1 MRRREDESRNS
12 HLRNMI
18 AILYLNMGQLTWREK
33 EEGGEAYLIGLP
45 HVGPRLSLALAQINV
60 YSLAVSLS

>member
-1 MRRREDESRNS
+1 MRRREGESRNS

-18 AILYLNMGQLTWREK
+18 AMLYLNMGQLTWREK

-45 HVGPRLSLALAQINV
+45 HRLKCQADVTLMRTQKAHRDRRA
-60 YSLAVSLS
+60 